1 MGKTIG
7 VILNLKNSLSEQMK
21 PAIVSLKQAKEQVLA
36 NEKQLELFKTAVDQA
51 KANISGYEKELEK
64 LTQST
69 IEQNNEYKIAKS
81 QIDSLK
87 NSNKQ
92 LQEEI
97 AKQAIEL
104 QHLGETYGANSDEY
118 INAAHTLA
126 TIRQQHKNN
135 SIAIKEQSGSL
146 EELKV
151 SIIENSDA
159 VKAFKNKENT
169 LKTSLEQAKESVTKQ
184 KKELLK
190 LGKTLKK
197 TEQEVEKSKK
207 KFKEW
212 AKSVGKSIDS
222 AVKSSL
228 KWGAATASLVGGI
241 AVKKGLETSVNLES
255 YRTMLQ
261 TATKDFEKT
270 TKLMKQAEKLSI
282 STPFDPEEVIQATA
296 TLESYN
302 ISSERWLQKIADAA
316 GATNKTMEQAT
327 EAVKNIL
334 VKNEFQSMENF
345 GITKQMLIDAA
356 KKKFGKNQVF
366 NKQGQVIGN
375 PQAHEKLKIVLE
387 EIMTQKFDGG
397 AEKLSKTVK
406 GLWSTITG
414 SINMGLAKILGME
427 NGLIKS
433 GSILDLMRQ
442 KMKLVTELISK
453 WEEDGTLDRIAQ
465 QVTVAFTEIADS
477 ITKAY
482 KFIKNNREAIGALL
496 KLFGFIYILTKAI
509 FAAKAAFE
517 AYQIAVTALS
527 SIGFLVT
534 LFTKIKLAI
543 AGVNLML
550 AGTPVG
556 WVVAG
561 VAAIAYALYM
571 LIFEFDTVKSF
582 VSKLWGY
589 LVKFADAMP
598 DWAKKIVAAFSPV
611 VTVIKGLG
619 KAWNWVKSLFNSD
632 EVKKDIEVTNKV
644 KEEIKEEVKAAQKN
658 DIANSIPKKEEVLKE
673 VHEKSKLNSSKAN
686 ALNNAKISNSS
697 KAKQQHTTINING
710 DIYSDNDLKEKLAG
724 FFVDIATKGVT
735 NIG

>member
-1 MGKTIG
+1 MSKTIG
-7 VILNLKNSLSEQMK
+7 VILSLKNSLSEQIK

-36 NEKQLELFKTAVDQA
+36 NESQLELLKTAVNQA

-64 LTQST
+64 LTQTT
-69 IEQNNEYKIAKS
+69 IEQNDQYKMAKS

-92 LQEEI
+92 LQDEI
-97 AKQAIEL
+97 VKQSMEL
-104 QHLGETYGANSDEY
+104 QNLGQTYGANSEQY
-118 INAAHTLA
+118 INAARTLDA
-126 TIRQQHKNN
+126 IRRQYKNN
-135 SIAIKEQSGSL
+135 NIAIKEQSNNL
-146 EELKV
+146 EELKLN
-151 SIIENSDA
+151 IIENSDA
-159 VKAFKNKENT
+159 VKTFKSKET
-169 LKTSLEQAKESVTKQ
+169 VLKEALEQAKDSVRKQ
-184 KKELLK
+184 EKEILT

-197 TEQEVEKSKK
+197 TGQDVEKSKK

-212 AKSVGKSIDS
+212 ANSVGKSIDS
-222 AVKSSL
+222 AVKSAI
-228 KWGAATASLVGGI
+228 KWGTATASLVGGV
-241 AVKKGLETSVNLES
+241 AVKKGLETSINLES

-261 TATKDFEKT
+261 TATKDFKKT
-270 TKLMKQAEKLSI
+270 TELMKQAEKLSI

-302 ISSERWLQKIADAA
+302 LRSEQWLSKIADAA
-316 GATNKTMEQAT
+316 GATNRTMEQAT

-334 VKNEFQSMENF
+334 VKNEFESMENF
-345 GITKQMLIDAA
+345 GITKQMLIDVAE
-356 KKKFGKNQVF
+356 KKYGKNRVF
-366 NKQGQVIGN
+366 NKKGQVKD
-375 PQAHEKLKIVLE
+375 QEKLEIVLQ
-387 EIMTQKFDGG
+387 EIMTSKFDGG

-433 GSILDLMRQ
+433 GSILDIMRQ
-442 KMKLVTELISK
+442 KMKLIIDIISK
-453 WEEDGTLDRIAQ
+453 WEEDGTLDKITQ
-465 QVTVAFTEIADS
+465 EVSIAFTEIVTS
-477 ITKAY
+477 IVKAY
-482 KFIKNNREAIGALL
+482 NFIKDNHEAIKALL
-496 KLFGFIYILTKAI
+496 ELFGFIYILTKAI

-527 SIGFLVT
+527 SIGFLAT

-582 VSKLWGY
+582 VSKLWNS
-589 LVKFADAMP
+589 LVEFANSMP
-598 DWAKKIVAAFSPV
+598 DWAKTIVAAFSPV
-611 VTVIKGLG
+611 VAVIKGLG
-619 KAWNWVKSLFNSD
+619 KVWSWVISLFDND
-632 EVKKDIEVTNKV
+632 DIKKDIEIRNKIT
-644 KEEIKEEVKAAQKN
+644 EETKEEVKEDSKRG
-658 DIANSIPKKEEVLKE
+658 IASNIPKKEEVLRE
-673 VHEKSKLNSSKAN
+673 THEKSKSLNSFKAN
-686 ALNNAKISNSS
+686 ALNNAKINNSS
-697 KAKQQHTTINING
+697 KAKQQYTTINING

>member
-1 MGKTIG
+1 MSKTIG
-7 VILNLKNSLSEQMK
+7 IILSLKNSLSEQIK

-36 NEKQLELFKTAVDQA
+36 NESQLELLKTAVNQA

-64 LTQST
+64 LTQTT
-69 IEQNNEYKIAKS
+69 IEQNDQYKMAKF

-92 LQEEI
+92 LQDEI
-97 AKQAIEL
+97 VKQSMEL
-104 QHLGETYGANSDEY
+104 QNLGQTYGANSEQY
-118 INAAHTLA
+118 INAARTLDA
-126 TIRQQHKNN
+126 IRRQYKNN
-135 SIAIKEQSGSL
+135 NIAIKEQSNNL
-146 EELKV
+146 EELKLN
-151 SIIENSDA
+151 IIENSDA
-159 VKAFKNKENT
+159 VNTFKSKET
-169 LKTSLEQAKESVTKQ
+169 VLKEALEQAKDSVRKQ
-184 KKELLK
+184 EKEILT

-197 TEQEVEKSKK
+197 TGQDVEKSKK

-212 AKSVGKSIDS
+212 ANSVGKSIDS
-222 AVKSSL
+222 AVKSAI
-228 KWGAATASLVGGI
+228 KWGTATASLVGGV
-241 AVKKGLETSVNLES
+241 AVKKGLETSINLES

-261 TATKDFEKT
+261 TATKDFKKT
-270 TKLMKQAEKLSI
+270 TELMKQAEKLSI

-302 ISSERWLQKIADAA
+302 LSSEQWLSKIADAA
-316 GATNKTMEQAT
+316 GATNRTMEQAT

-334 VKNEFQSMENF
+334 VKNEFESMENF
-345 GITKQMLIDAA
+345 GITKQMLIDVAE
-356 KKKFGKNQVF
+356 KKYGKNRVF
-366 NKQGQVIGN
+366 NKKGQVKD
-375 PQAHEKLKIVLE
+375 QEKLEIVLQ
-387 EIMTQKFDGG
+387 EIMTSKFDGG

-433 GSILDLMRQ
+433 GSILDIMRQ
-442 KMKLVTELISK
+442 KMKLIIDIISK
-453 WEEDGTLDRIAQ
+453 WEEDGTLDKITQ
-465 QVTVAFTEIADS
+465 KVSIAFTEIVTS
-477 ITKAY
+477 IVKAY
-482 KFIKNNREAIGALL
+482 NFIKDNHEAIKALL
-496 KLFGFIYILTKAI
+496 ELFGFIYILTKAI

-527 SIGFLVT
+527 SIGFLAT

-582 VSKLWGY
+582 VSKLWNS
-589 LVKFADAMP
+589 LVEFANSMP
-598 DWAKKIVAAFSPV
+598 DWAKTIVAAFSPV
-611 VTVIKGLG
+611 VAVIKGLG
-619 KAWNWVKSLFNSD
+619 KVWSWVISLFDND
-632 EVKKDIEVTNKV
+632 DIKKDIEIRNKIT
-644 KEEIKEEVKAAQKN
+644 EETKEEVKEDSKRG
-658 DIANSIPKKEEVLKE
+658 IASNIPKKEELLKQAY
-673 VHEKSKLNSSKAN
+673 SAAPPQLNSVKAN
-686 ALNNAKISNSS
+686 ALKSARINNSNVP
-697 KAKQQHTTINING
+697 KQQQTIINIHG
-710 DIYSDNDLKEKLAG
+710 DMYGYKDFKEKVAG
-724 FFVDIATKGVT
+724 AVLDINKLGVA

>member
-1 MGKTIG
+1 MSKTIG
-7 VILNLKNSLSEQMK
+7 VILSLKNSLSEQIK

-36 NEKQLELFKTAVDQA
+36 NESQLELLKTAVNQA

-64 LTQST
+64 LTQTT
-69 IEQNNEYKIAKS
+69 IEQNDQYKMAKS

-92 LQEEI
+92 LQDEI
-97 AKQAIEL
+97 VKQSMEL
-104 QHLGETYGANSDEY
+104 QNLGQTYGANSEQY
-118 INAAHTLA
+118 INAARTLDA
-126 TIRQQHKNN
+126 IRRQYKNN
-135 SIAIKEQSGSL
+135 NIAIKEQSNNL
-146 EELKV
+146 EELKLN
-151 SIIENSDA
+151 IIENSDA
-159 VKAFKNKENT
+159 VKTFKSKET
-169 LKTSLEQAKESVTKQ
+169 VLKEALEQAKDSVRKQ
-184 KKELLK
+184 EKEILT

-197 TEQEVEKSKK
+197 TGQDVEKSKK

-212 AKSVGKSIDS
+212 ANSVGKSIDS
-222 AVKSSL
+222 AVKSAI
-228 KWGAATASLVGGI
+228 KWGTATASLVGGV
-241 AVKKGLETSVNLES
+241 AVKKGLETSINLES

-261 TATKDFEKT
+261 TATKDFKKT
-270 TKLMKQAEKLSI
+270 TELMKQAEKLSI

-302 ISSERWLQKIADAA
+302 LRSEQWLSKIADAA
-316 GATNKTMEQAT
+316 GATNRTMEQAT

-334 VKNEFQSMENF
+334 VKNEFESMENF
-345 GITKQMLIDAA
+345 GITKQMLIDVAE
-356 KKKFGKNQVF
+356 KKYGKNRVF
-366 NKQGQVIGN
+366 NKKGQVKD
-375 PQAHEKLKIVLE
+375 QEKLEIVLQ
-387 EIMTQKFDGG
+387 EIMTSKFDGG

-433 GSILDLMRQ
+433 GSILDIMRQ
-442 KMKLVTELISK
+442 KMKLIIDIISK
-453 WEEDGTLDRIAQ
+453 WEEDGTLDKITQ
-465 QVTVAFTEIADS
+465 EVSIAFTEIVTS
-477 ITKAY
+477 IVKAY
-482 KFIKNNREAIGALL
+482 NFIKDNHEAIKALL
-496 KLFGFIYILTKAI
+496 ELFGFIYILTKAI

-582 VSKLWGY
+582 VSKLWNS
-589 LVKFADAMP
+589 LVEFANSMP
-598 DWAKKIVAAFSPV
+598 DWAKTIVAAFSPV
-611 VTVIKGLG
+611 VAVIKGLG
-619 KAWNWVKSLFNSD
+619 KVWSWVISLFDND
-632 EVKKDIEVTNKV
+632 DIKKDIEIRNKIT
-644 KEEIKEEVKAAQKN
+644 EETKEEVKEESKRG
-658 DIANSIPKKEEVLKE
+658 IASNIPKKEEVLRE
-673 VHEKSKLNSSKAN
+673 THEKSKSLNSFKAN
-686 ALNNAKISNSS
+686 ALNSARINNSNVP
-697 KAKQQHTTINING
+697 KQQQTIINIHG
-710 DIYSDNDLKEKLAG
+710 DMYGYKDFKEKVAG
-724 FFVDIATKGVT
+724 AVLDINKLGVA

>member
-1 MGKTIG
+1 MSKTIG
-7 VILNLKNSLSEQMK
+7 VILSLKNSLSEQIK

-36 NEKQLELFKTAVDQA
+36 NESQLELLKTAVNQA

-64 LTQST
+64 LTQTT
-69 IEQNNEYKIAKS
+69 IEQNDQYKMAKS

-92 LQEEI
+92 LQDEI
-97 AKQAIEL
+97 VKQSMEL
-104 QHLGETYGANSDEY
+104 QNLGQTYEANSEQY
-118 INAAHTLA
+118 INAARTLDA
-126 TIRQQHKNN
+126 LRRQYKNN
-135 SIAIKEQSGSL
+135 NIAIKEQSNNL
-146 EELKV
+146 EELKLN
-151 SIIENSDA
+151 IIENSDA
-159 VKAFKNKENT
+159 VNTFKSKET
-169 LKTSLEQAKESVTKQ
+169 VLKEALEQAKDSVRKQ
-184 KKELLK
+184 EKEILT

-197 TEQEVEKSKK
+197 TGQDVEKSKK

-212 AKSVGKSIDS
+212 ANSVGKSIDS
-222 AVKSSL
+222 AVKSAI
-228 KWGAATASLVGGI
+228 KWGTATASLVGGV
-241 AVKKGLETSVNLES
+241 AVKKGLETSINLES

-261 TATKDFEKT
+261 TATKDFKKT
-270 TKLMKQAEKLSI
+270 TELMKQAEKLSI

-302 ISSERWLQKIADAA
+302 LSSEQWLSKIADAA
-316 GATNKTMEQAT
+316 GATNRTMEQAT

-334 VKNEFQSMENF
+334 VKNEFESMENF
-345 GITKQMLIDAA
+345 GITKQMLIDVAE
-356 KKKFGKNQVF
+356 KKYGKNRVF
-366 NKQGQVIGN
+366 NKKGQVKD
-375 PQAHEKLKIVLE
+375 QEKLEIVLQ
-387 EIMTQKFDGG
+387 EIMTSKFDGG

-433 GSILDLMRQ
+433 GSILDIMRQ
-442 KMKLVTELISK
+442 KMKLIIDIISK

-465 QVTVAFTEIADS
+465 QVTVAFTEIVDS

-482 KFIKNNREAIGALL
+482 KFIKDNHEAIGALL

-527 SIGFLVT
+527 SIGFLVP
-534 LFTKIKLAI
+534 LFTKIKFAI
-543 AGVNLML
+543 AGVNSML
-550 AGTPVG
+550 AVTPVG
-556 WVVAG
+556 WVT
-561 VAAIAYALYM
+561 AAIAAIAFALYM

-582 VSKLWGY
+582 VSKLWNS
-589 LVKFADAMP
+589 LVEFANGMP
-598 DWAKKIVAAFSPV
+598 DWAKTIVAAFSPV
-611 VTVIKGLG
+611 VAVIKGLG
-619 KAWNWVKSLFNSD
+619 KVWSWVISLFDND
-632 EVKKDIEVTNKV
+632 DIKKDIEIRNKIT
-644 KEEIKEEVKAAQKN
+644 EETKEEVKEDSKRG
-658 DIANSIPKKEEVLKE
+658 IASNIPKKEEVLRE
-673 VHEKSKLNSSKAN
+673 THEKSKSLNSFKAN
-686 ALNNAKISNSS
+686 ALNNAKINNSS
-697 KAKQQHTTINING
+697 KAKQQYTTINING